1 MSFQNLL
8 TQLVT
13 IKECIENNVGGV
25 AKKVWT
31 EKYTNLPARLKANRG
46 TEKVGAEN
54 FEKYIRGEFTLY
66 LEAGVEVTEKMR
78 AVVDEKEYEI
88 AFVSAVRD
96 KNSVHHI
103 ELQLN
108 HTE

>member
-1 MSFQNLL
+1 MAFKDLL
-8 TQLVT
+8 TQSAT
-13 IKECIENNVGGV
+13 IKERTESNVGGV
-25 AKKVWT
+25 AKKVWS
-31 EKYTNLPARLKANRG
+31 EKYASLPARLKGNRG

-54 FEKYIRGEFTLY
+54 LEKYVRGEFTLY
-66 LEAGVEVTEKMR
+66 LEAGVTVTEKMR
-78 AVVDEKEYEI
+78 AVVDGKEYEI

>member
-1 MSFQNLL
+1 MFSNLL
-8 TQLVT
+8 TQSGT
-13 IKECIENNVGGV
+13 IKEATEENVGGV
-25 AKKVWT
+25 VKKVWMV
-31 EKYTNLPARLKANRG
+31 KYSNLSARLKANRG

-54 FEKYIRGEFTLY
+54 LEKYVRGEFTLY

-78 AVVDEKEYEI
+78 AVVDGKEYEI

-96 KNSVHHI
+96 KNSVHHL

-108 HTE
+108 HTQ